1 MKPRRIRAR
10 WLAAIAACGV
20 CVGILFAPT
29 PLATAAT
36 PASDPARPPPGV
48 DVNGARLV
56 GAYDAE
62 LPQIASFKGV
72 PFAAPPIGELRWR
85 EPQPAVA
92 RRGRQD
98 ATAFAPGCYQDSY
111 NIDWYRRV
119 GRAFG
124 AAPETFRNP
133 RFDEDCLYL
142 NVWTPWLTAD
152 AKRPV
157 MVWIYGGANQGGW
170 SFEPNYH
177 GARLA
182 ARGDVVVVT
191 IAYRV
196 GVFGFFGHPDLRG
209 SAAPTNF
216 GLLDQ
221 VAALRWVQANIARFG
236 GNPDNVT
243 VFGESAGGSNIG
255 YLVTL
260 PSSRG
265 LFQRAISQS
274 GGFQMLDRGTLADAE
289 NAGRALS
296 TALPGQPGIDALRRL
311 PSQQIWETARRS
323 LPTQD
328 YSPVVDGVHV
338 FETPAA
344 AYARAGI
351 GHDLLLGNNQD
362 EWYMYLDADP
372 DGLQKDLA
380 SLPADAR
387 TALMASAAKE
397 RDVRTGR
404 DKAFTFLNMVCP
416 AYLMAAS
423 AHAQGH
429 KAFLYRFTRV
439 RPGPGG
445 EALRSYHGAEIP
457 YVFGTHD
464 AWLARDATD
473 DALTARMQQ
482 AWIRF
487 AWYGDPAGPD
497 EKGEQWPAFD
507 PARPRMMELG
517 DRSRPTPAT
526 DIKLCMQ
533 WAGTLY
539 PGWQAP
545 AAPAAH

>member
-1 MKPRRIRAR
+1 M
-10 WLAAIAACGV
+10 
-20 CVGILFAPT
+20 
-29 PLATAAT
+29 
-36 PASDPARPPPGV
+36 
-48 DVNGARLV
+48 LV
-56 GAYDAE
+56 GAFDAE
-62 LPQIASFKGV
+62 LPQVASFKGV
-72 PFAAPPIGELRWR
+72 PFAAPPVGKLRWR
-85 EPQPAVA
+85 EPQPVVA
-92 RRGRQD
+92 RPGRRD
-98 ATAFAPGCYQDSY
+98 ATTFAAGCYQDSY

-124 AAPETFRNP
+124 ASPAVFQNP

-142 NVWTPWLTAD
+142 NVWTPWLTPD

-157 MVWIYGGANQGGW
+157 MVWIYGGANLGGW

-209 SAAPTNF
+209 SAAPANF

-221 VAALRWVQANIARFG
+221 IAALRWVREHIAQFG
-236 GNPDNVT
+236 GNPHNVT

-260 PSSRG
+260 PAARG

-274 GGFQMLDRGTLADAE
+274 GGFQLLDRGTLGDAE

-296 TALPGQPGIDALRRL
+296 AALPGQPGIDALRSL
-311 PSQQIWETARRS
+311 PSQEVWETARRA

-328 YSPVVDGVHV
+328 YSPVVDGVNV
-338 FETPAA
+338 LEAPAA
-344 AYARAGI
+344 AYARSGI
-351 GHDLLLGNNQD
+351 QHDLLLGNNRD

-372 DGLQKDLA
+372 DGLQQDLA
-380 SLPADAR
+380 RLPADAR
-387 TALMASAAKE
+387 EALKARAAKE

-404 DKAFTFLNMVCP
+404 DRVFTLVNMVCP

-423 AHAQGH
+423 VQTQKH

-445 EALRSYHGAEIP
+445 ELLRSYHGAEIP
-457 YVFGTHD
+457 YVFDTHD
-464 AWLARDATD
+464 SWLARDAID
-473 DALTARMQQ
+473 DALTQRMQQ

-487 AWYGDPAGPD
+487 AWYGDPAGPE
-497 EKGEQWPAFD
+497 EKGENWPAFD
-507 PARPRMMELG
+507 PERPRMMELG
-517 DRSRPTPAT
+517 DRSRPVPAT
-526 DIKLCMQ
+526 DIDLCME

-539 PGWQAP
+539 PGWLLP
-545 AAPAAH
+545 GGSPPNKSVKEYR